1 MTFAAKAIFVVLA
14 ARVNVAD
21 NEVGLPVLIYVAM
34 WVGMLHFLLEYHLD
48 TYKRPIEGRLV
59 KVSTLSMLVLLLF
72 AQGLL
77 IRNATIQTGLRR
89 AAMVVLVSTIVFF
102 VLTFTNEVQGKVE
115 EGVHKVQGALAAV
128 YVSTMA
134 SLGRGNRGDS
144 RARSSSGQRRRQRRQ
159 EQEQGQQ
166 RRQPFPA
173 GGGPSLAGN
182 PEEFKARCD
191 RIYSQDAGTVHTKA
205 VSGGMLD
212 HISLGNIYADDA
224 AGAAAAAAA
233 AVPADSY
240 ADNPMHALTQS
251 ADLVAS
257 GISDARMQ
265 FLNGSVSGSGW
276 RHVQGSASAGK
287 GDDQQGPSTVL

>member
-21 NEVGLPVLIYVAM
+21 NEVGLPVLIYVAL

-115 EGVHKVQGALAAV
+115 KGVHKMQGVLASV

-134 SLGRGNRGDS
+134 SLGRGSRGGS
-144 RARSSSGQRRRQRRQ
+144 RARSSSGQRRRRRQ
-159 EQEQGQQ
+159 EQQQ
-166 RRQPFPA
+166 ASAAR
-173 GGGPSLAGN
+173 GEPSLASN

-205 VSGGMLD
+205 VSGGMFD
-212 HISLGNIYADDA
+212 HISLGNIYADNA

-233 AVPADSY
+233 AVPADTY

-257 GISDARMQ
+257 GIGDARRQ